1 MQVFPLSVCFHWI
14 SPHCDWRW
22 QIWEESFNLLLYS
35 GQQNTKHPEFYGE
48 PDSGSPLK
56 VCVYINCIFAEAWPS
71 DIFPSDG
78 HAAFYFMADYKSV
91 TFDRCSRRPFL
102 CPMETACFIQI
113 VDCQAIR
120 VFNVFP
126 MALFLSDG
134 HVAVYFMA
142 DYKAVTFRRCSHRPF
157 LCPMETAC
165 FIQIVDCQ
173 AIRVFNVFPMALFLS
188 DGHVAVYFMADYKAV
203 TFRRCSHRPFFCP
216 MGTEYDGATTL
227 RKVSL
232 LFNHPCFMP
241 TKKNIWH
248 SGFTSDSK
256 HPAAQAA
263 ALTQSRHK
271 NSGII
276 DIFGWWLWQKWLVN
290 ELVHQPLFSNVNLS
304 LFLGLLFVIEVQIPF
319 DEVVHTSLW

>member
-91 TFDRCSRRPFL
+91 TFDRCSR
-102 CPMETACFIQI
+102 
-113 VDCQAIR
+113 
-120 VFNVFP
+120 
-126 MALFLSDG
+126 
-134 HVAVYFMA
+134 
-142 DYKAVTFRRCSHRPF
+142 RPF